1 MNKDQYTIFDYLNT
15 SQEVVEKVQDTTITL
30 EQSCLNMIEK
40 FKTKGFEA
48 DVKLIDNQI
57 VILKLLQPC
66 SLLIR
71 GPIEGE
77 FIKEQPN
84 LRHLRTTMEPDYTQ
98 SWMVKND

>member
-15 SQEVVEKVQDTTITL
+15 NQEVLEKVQDITITL
-30 EQSCLNMIEK
+30 EQSCLNMVEA

-48 DVKLIDNQI
+48 DVRLIDNQI

-71 GPIEGE
+71 GRIEGE
-77 FIKEQPN
+77 FVKEQPN
-84 LRHLRTTMEPDYTQ
+84 LRYLTTTTEPLYTQ